1 MFDLKLLT
9 REAIPGA
16 LGKAERYRLLNQP
29 WEAESI
35 YLDVLQIDP
44 DNQDALIGGVLAATD
59 QFDDDLTGSTARA
72 RELLSRISDEYERT
86 YYAALICERRAKA
99 VLRAGRPNAGSVAHT
114 LIEEALD
121 LYGRAEQIRPEGND
135 DTLLRWNACV
145 RMTTRHRHVVAAS
158 DERVQPYGDA

>member
-9 REAIPGA
+9 REAVPSA

-35 YLDVLQIDP
+35 YLDVLEIDP

-59 QFDDDLTGSTARA
+59 QFDDDLAGSTARA
-72 RELLSRISDEYERT
+72 RDLLPRIRDEYERT

-99 VLRAGRPNAGSVAHT
+99 VLRAGRPNAGNIAHS
-114 LIEEALD
+114 LIEEALN
-121 LYGRAEQIRPEGND
+121 LYGRAEEIRPEGND

-145 RMTTRHRHVVAAS
+145 RMTTRHRQVVAAT